1 MEDELVAVLEFFAY
15 EEIDVDDQLLRIFAS
30 VGEQIGRVV
39 KRRRTQ
45 ETLRAAKEAADAANR
60 AKSDFL
66 ANMSHEIRTPMNAVI
81 GMSELLLDSRLETSQ
96 RDYARMIH
104 ESGESLLSIIN
115 DILDFSKIEAG
126 KFDLEANPFSL
137 QDSLG
142 DTMKSLALR
151 AHRKHLELA
160 FHITSDVPDGL
171 VGDPGRLRQ
180 ILLNLVG
187 NAIKFTEAGEVV
199 VKVRTVS
206 QTEDDV
212 VLQFSVRDTGV
223 GIPRDRIGHIFA
235 AFEQA
240 DSSTTRRFG
249 GTGLGLA
256 ISQRI
261 VSLMNGRVWVE
272 SEVGRGSEFYFT
284 ARFELSGEQISEP
297 SRPHLDRVTGM
308 RVLIVDDNAT
318 NRRILEDVVRAR
330 GMEPVIAG
338 GADEALAILREAS
351 TAGTDIP
358 LVLSDVN
365 MPDVDGFTLAGEI
378 RKDADL
384 SDVVII
390 MLTSGDRSTDRQRT
404 VELGISAHLMKP
416 VKQSELFDAIVLA
429 CGITSAE
436 SDDAGISAIESLDSM
451 PSLRILLAEDSVANQ
466 MLAIGLLEH
475 KWKHSVTVANN
486 GNEAIALLNV
496 QPFDLILMDIQMPEL
511 DGLEATAAIRLLEQ
525 DGRLSAQPRSHT
537 PIVAMTAQAMKG
549 DRERCLNAGMD
560 GYVSKPIRV
569 TELSEAIQQ
578 FFESESERESEA
590 GVSDPGVSETA
601 PAAGDLDAVD
611 ASGLVNWPDA
621 LKTVQ
626 GDQDLLRIVVR
637 AFLEECPRHIREL
650 RDSISSQDAKTAH
663 RLAHLIKGA
672 MTTLAVPTVEKTA
685 QELENICATGELTD
699 AAAHFSNLEPE
710 LLKVFEILTQFVNG
724 RIEPC

>member
-1 MEDELVAVLEFFAY
+1 V
-15 EEIDVDDQLLRIFAS
+15 
-30 VGEQIGRVV
+30 
-39 KRRRTQ
+39 
-45 ETLRAAKEAADAANR
+45 
-60 AKSDFL
+60 
-66 ANMSHEIRTPMNAVI
+66 
-81 GMSELLLDSRLETSQ
+81 
-96 RDYARMIH
+96 
-104 ESGESLLSIIN
+104 
-115 DILDFSKIEAG
+115 
-126 KFDLEANPFSL
+126 
-137 QDSLG
+137 
-142 DTMKSLALR
+142 
-151 AHRKHLELA
+151 ELA

-206 QTEDDV
+206 QTDDDV

-223 GIPRDRIGHIFA
+223 GIPQDRIGHIFA

-284 ARFELSGEQISEP
+284 ARFDLSGEQISEP

-338 GADEALAILREAS
+338 GAGEALALLREAS
-351 TAGTDIP
+351 SSGADIP

-384 SDVVII
+384 SDTVII

-404 VELGISAHLMKP
+404 IELGIAAHLMKP

-429 CGITSAE
+429 FGITAPE
-436 SDDAGISAIESLDSM
+436 SDDAGTSAIVSPDSM

-466 MLAIGLLEH
+466 MLAIGLLEQ

-486 GNEAIALLNV
+486 GNEAVALLNV

-511 DGLEATAAIRLLEQ
+511 DGLEATAAIRQLEQ
-525 DGRLSAQPRSHT
+525 EGRLSAQPRSHT
-537 PIVAMTAQAMKG
+537 PIVAMTAHAMKG
-549 DRERCLNAGMD
+549 DRERCLDAGMD
-560 GYVSKPIRV
+560 GYVSKPILV
-569 TELSEAIQQ
+569 AELSEAIQE
-578 FFESESERESEA
+578 FFDSESESESASESE
-590 GVSDPGVSETA
+590 SEPGVMETA
-601 PAAGDLDAVD
+601 TVAGDRDAAAGKDLI
-611 ASGLVNWPDA
+611 NWPDA
-621 LKTVQ
+621 LRTVQ

-650 RDSISSQDAKTAH
+650 DDSISQHDAKTAH

-672 MTTLAVPTVEKTA
+672 MTTLAAPSVEKTA
-685 QELENICATGELTD
+685 QKLENICATGELAD
-699 AAAHFSNLEPE
+699 AGAQFRSLEPE
-710 LLKVFEILTQFVNG
+710 LLKVCELLTKFVNG
-724 RIEPC
+724 DIEPC